1 MAGYVFG
8 DINWTNE
15 EARQDYFKI
24 HGPSLEAYGMTS
36 GMVAREV
43 HVMDGDWQP
52 NGITVLITFPTV
64 KDALA
69 WYTSEE
75 YHPAREILRQ
85 WASPRVLIFGD

>member
-1 MAGYVFG
+1 MTGYIFG

-15 EARQDYFKI
+15 EARQAYFKI
-24 HGPSLEAYGMTS
+24 HGPSLEAADPIS
-36 GMVAREV
+36 RMVAQEV

-52 NGITVLITFPTV
+52 NGITILITFPTV

-69 WYTSEE
+69 WYNSEE
-75 YHPAREILRQ
+75 YRPAREILRQ

>member
-1 MAGYVFG
+1 MTGYLFG

-24 HGPSLEAYGMTS
+24 HGPTLEASAMTS